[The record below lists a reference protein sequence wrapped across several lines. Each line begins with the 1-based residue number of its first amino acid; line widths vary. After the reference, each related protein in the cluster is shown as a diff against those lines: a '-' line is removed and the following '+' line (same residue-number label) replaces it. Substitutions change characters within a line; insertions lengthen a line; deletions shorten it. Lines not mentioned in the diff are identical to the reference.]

1 MDLKKGEATSA
12 ELKQG
17 RLQMEEA
24 QNRWKIA
31 EGGWKKGRIKALED
45 EPVEG
50 RVAGVYDLYPKEKM
64 VRKFQPFTL

>member
-24 QNRWKIA
+24 QNRLQKEVG
-31 EGGWKKGRIKALED
+31 EGED
-45 EPVEG
+45 
-50 RVAGVYDLYPKEKM
+50 
-64 VRKFQPFTL
+64 